1 MQIARYILS
10 IFLIFGIITSNCQ
23 AADRSNGSRQ
33 YAKNYSIKGYS
44 KKSSNRKSNNKKVK
58 KDRAT
63 HHKAERNKSA
73 KVKTTQSS
81 YNYQAGD
88 YKNDTVE
95 FEVAQQENTPFAE
108 NNILH
113 ENILQLSG
121 GWSKTHDMYL
131 SPLVYTGF
139 QHNLSNEWW
148 QMLRKN
154 DNFGHV
160 GRVEVTYGKQRNNA
174 HSSDAYLSSNGL
186 QYLSVEGGW
195 GFFSKHSS
203 QYLQLMVGPYIGANI
218 NVKQIYSSY
227 NKPVSADVAADLSL
241 MFSIGTTLQAK
252 KTSYRLR
259 YLAYLNVIG
268 AQFLPDFWQSYY
280 ELEKDWAK
288 HIRFSYIGARINLRH
303 EISLDMQLPHTTWR
317 VAVRHEYID
326 YGTNDMRIKNENIS
340 IVLGALFNYKIDG
353 KLRFTK

>member
-1 MQIARYILS
+1 MQIAKYILS
-10 IFLIFGIITSNCQ
+10 IFLIMGIITSNCQ
-23 AADRSNGSRQ
+23 AADGSNGSRQ
-33 YAKNYSIKGYS
+33 YAKNYSKKGYS
-44 KKSSNRKSNNKKVK
+44 KKGSSKKGNAKKINKGNANIKKPDSGKSVK
-58 KDRAT
+58 G
-63 HHKAERNKSA
+63 
-73 KVKTTQSS
+73 KTASQTTEKQT
-81 YNYQAGD
+81 GD
-88 YKNDTVE
+88 IKNDTIE
-95 FEVAQQENTPFAE
+95 FSIAQQESKAFAE

-113 ENILQLSG
+113 ENILQISG

-154 DNFGHV
+154 NNFSHV
-160 GRVEVTYGKQRNNA
+160 GRVELTYGKQRNNA

-195 GFFSKHSS
+195 GIFSNHNS
-203 QYLQLMVGPYIGANI
+203 QYMQIIVGPYLGANI

-252 KTSYRLR
+252 NTSYRLR

-280 ELEKDWAK
+280 ELEKTWAK
-288 HIRFSYIGARINLRH
+288 QIRFSYIGARINLRH

-317 VAVRHEYID
+317 VAIRHEYID
-326 YGTNDMRIKNENIS
+326 YGTNDMRIRNENIS
-340 IVLGALFNYKIDG
+340 IVLGAIFNYKIEG
-353 KLRFTK
+353 KVRFTM